1 MNVLDF
7 FKNNPQVAGSIAKTI
22 PAIVGMNQAARSKK
36 ALYGDGTPENPGYIN
51 RLNQIEA
58 NRQQIVNPYANVTNP
73 FANMQVATK
82 AAEMQMEQT
91 DMALANTLD
100 TLRSTGA
107 AAGGA
112 TAIAQAALKSK
123 QGVTANIEKQEM
135 QNQKLAAQGQ
145 QRMEQLQGAGEQIQM
160 NMQENRDLRDIN
172 RLQVSADMAQQQRAS
187 GVSTAALS
195 LGSSLAGLSGLAY
208 KPEANLNDPNSSA
221 NLNASA
227 DPNAQS
233 FSFPGN
239 DGANTAIRQDMKNMK
254 LEEVP
259 DSPEFDFGNI
269 SKNTNMG
276 FQQRRPGNELQ
287 GGIDQLKDLSK
298 NMTKAEYSGVL
309 DTLSSDPSIGI
320 LSDGTIGIGGTN
332 PYITGPKDD
341 PYFAKNDA
349 DRNLSLIH
357 I

>member
-208 KPEANLNDPNSSA
+208 KPEANLNDPNS
-221 NLNASA
+221 
-227 DPNAQS
+227 
-233 FSFPGN
+233 
-239 DGANTAIRQDMKNMK
+239 
-254 LEEVP
+254 
-259 DSPEFDFGNI
+259 
-269 SKNTNMG
+269 
-276 FQQRRPGNELQ
+276 
-287 GGIDQLKDLSK
+287 
-298 NMTKAEYSGVL
+298 
-309 DTLSSDPSIGI
+309 
-320 LSDGTIGIGGTN
+320 
-332 PYITGPKDD
+332 
-341 PYFAKNDA
+341 
-349 DRNLSLIH
+349 
-357 I
+357 